1 MSQQQP
7 TARLPRDHA
16 LWLINTTGESLSSI
30 STRPDGR
37 PRDLDGPTATGALIA
52 WSGLA
57 IASAIV
63 ALADA
68 VKESAR

>member
-1 MSQQQP
+1 MTDQP

-16 LWLINTTGESLSSI
+16 LWLINQTQDSLNRMA
-30 STRPDGR
+30 TLPDSR
-37 PRDLDGPTATGALIA
+37 PRDLDGPTAAGVLTA

-68 VKESAR
+68 VRETTR